1 MAEIDNLQIRISADT
16 MKAINAINKLTRSMD
31 KLKTTIGSGI
41 GFDELARQTNS
52 FARAIK
58 NHLNVLERY
67 ATAMERIAKAS
78 RSMPKVTERAVKKT
92 EGAKGSGDMPLLEGT
107 KTMPATDANAVSV
120 STKQNK
126 QNKQKPLRAEVDKT
140 NKATSLL
147 LKTLKRMLLYMAI
160 RTVIQN
166 FIKSMK
172 AGTDAIYRYSQAT
185 ESASEKSKAF
195 IKTMDALESAA
206 LRSDVAW
213 ANFRANFSDLEL
225 AFKENWANIMS
236 QSSEGWSRAFAFLK
250 GEETYW
256 GVNTEAVKKYEGALK
271 SLTSQYDE
279 LNTLSNANNVDYSE
293 LLVEKDVKTGAV
305 VGELRATAKVQE
317 ELNEKLE
324 AQKKLQDDIAKKQ
337 QTELT
342 MTGKISAST
351 KTVFD
356 NLKDVNSSMDIF
368 NQKKLDGPLSELS
381 AYNDKMRESIALTIE
396 LANITSMHTSSSGVL
411 HGGGGKSD
419 STINSASSRVI
430 KGNLGGGGLG
440 TAMVDLQAYAGGGF
454 LDSGELFVAR
464 ENGLPEMV
472 GTIGGAGAVANNA
485 DIVAA
490 IAQGV
495 ADAITSG
502 RMAVSVENFEG
513 PARSLLKTLDN
524 SATMRRLG
532 GL

>member
-67 ATAMERIAKAS
+67 AVAMERIAKAS

-92 EGAKGSGDMPLLEGT
+92 EGAKDSGDMPLLEGT
-107 KTMPATDANAVSV
+107 RTMPVDTNPKLPFWKNWFQKFSINA
-120 STKQNK
+120 
-126 QNKQKPLRAEVDKT
+126 D
-140 NKATSLL
+140 KATKSAGLFT
-147 LKTLKRMLLYMAI
+147 KTLKRMIMYMAL
-160 RTVIQN
+160 RTAIQGV
-166 FIKSMK
+166 IKSLK
-172 AGTDAIYRYSQAT
+172 EGTDLVYKYAQAT
-185 ESASEKSKAF
+185 ESASEKSRAF
-195 IKTMDALESAA
+195 VQTMDAIASAS
-206 LRSDVAW
+206 LQTDVAMGSL
-213 ANFRANFSDLEL
+213 RESFSGVEL
-225 AFKENWANIMS
+225 FFKEKWASLMS
-236 QSSEGWSRAFAFLK
+236 TISENMSMISAYFK

-256 GVNTEAVKKYEGALK
+256 GVNTDAVKKYDGALK
-271 SLTSQYDE
+271 ALTSRYDE
-279 LNTLSNANNVDYSE
+279 LNTLSNANNVDYKD
-293 LLVEKDVKTGAV
+293 LLEEKSLTSGHYEYGDGNKVVWVADSISKANEKVNETLKEQVALKEKLDKIAKEQVDKTMMANLAQSAEEAYQNTKKIPDAIDILNGKSRLTLLDQARALNA
-305 VGELRATAKVQE
+305 ELR
-317 ELNEKLE
+317 
-324 AQKKLQDDIAKKQ
+324 
-337 QTELT
+337 
-342 MTGKISAST
+342 S
-351 KTVFD
+351 
-356 NLKDVNSSMDIF
+356 
-368 NQKKLDGPLSELS
+368 
-381 AYNDKMRESIALTIE
+381 SIALTE
-396 LANITSMHTSSSGVL
+396 QLANASTHTGTSNT
-411 HGGGGKSD
+411 
-419 STINSASSRVI
+419 TSSRVI

-440 TAMVDLQAYAGGGF
+440 MAMIDLQAYAGGGF